1 MTARNEEVQQRL
13 PLSLPVFH
21 MLLSLTEGERHG
33 YALKREILQRTEK
46 RINLGSGA
54 LYGAINKMLEQGLIV
69 ESDERPDPHLDDERR
84 RYYRIT
90 HLGDTSR
97 NGNLC
102 TLKPAATLPRLQAG
116 WMSALGPFSPNAT
129 VKELNRIA
137 SQV

>member
-1 MTARNEEVQQRL
+1 MTNSFKSVDEFL

-54 LYGAINKMLEQGLIV
+54 LYGTINKMLEQELIV

-84 RYYRIT
+84 RYYKIT
-90 HLGDTSR
+90 PLGRRVVRAEIVRLRALLQLAEMRVKVPD
-97 NGNLC
+97 
-102 TLKPAATLPRLQAG
+102 PA
-116 WMSALGPFSPNAT
+116 
-129 VKELNRIA
+129 
-137 SQV
+137 

>member
-1 MTARNEEVQQRL
+1 MTNSIKTVDDFL

-54 LYGAINKMLEQGLIV
+54 LYGTINKMLEQELIV

-84 RYYRIT
+84 RYYKIT
-90 HLGDTSR
+90 PLGRRVVRAEVVRLRALLQLAEMRVKVPD
-97 NGNLC
+97 
-102 TLKPAATLPRLQAG
+102 PA
-116 WMSALGPFSPNAT
+116 
-129 VKELNRIA
+129 
-137 SQV
+137 